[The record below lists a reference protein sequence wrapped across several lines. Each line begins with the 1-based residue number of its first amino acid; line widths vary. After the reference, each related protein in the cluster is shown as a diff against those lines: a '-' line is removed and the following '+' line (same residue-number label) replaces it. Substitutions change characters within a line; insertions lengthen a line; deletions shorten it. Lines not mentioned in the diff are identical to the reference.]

1 MSRFT
6 CRSTARALLTIAAD
20 YALIV
25 GAIASAAL
33 RDKGWTGLGWGTTAL
48 TVVIIGT
55 RQYALGEALLH
66 EASHCHLSTS
76 KRVNDL
82 MGAILAW
89 PVFTSLAAY
98 RRFHNRLH
106 HEVDIADEKN
116 SIWEDYES
124 WGLPPPSRKL
134 SHALAFWLFVLRP
147 AVGLTGV
154 MHLIKTVRDFGYDFD
169 LRETRLMLAAW
180 AAVIASAAYFSFW
193 RELILYWLIP
203 YAFVFSTLNYW
214 SEVGDHFRVSG
225 AKTRSDLNWFVN
237 TFVSHN
243 IGYHALHHK
252 YSSVPWFH
260 LPEAY
265 CAHKAEIL
273 EQVSHGYWETFTQI
287 IAYTPPHEERLEPQT
302 PDVGRSAVEVL
313 P

>member
-6 CRSTARALLTIAAD
+6 RRSTMRALLTIAAE
-20 YALIV
+20 YAII
-25 GAIASAAL
+25 AIAIAVAVPDTGWPVKAL
-33 RDKGWTGLGWGTTAL
+33 AIL
-48 TVVIIGT
+48 VIGT

-66 EASHCHLSTS
+66 EASHWHLSNS
-76 KRVNDL
+76 KSVNDL
-82 MGAILAW
+82 LGAILAW

-106 HEVDIADEKN
+106 HELDIADSEN
-116 SIWEDYES
+116 SIWEDYEG
-124 WGLPPPSRKL
+124 WGLPVPSRPL
-134 SHALAFWLFVLRP
+134 GLACAFWLLVLRP
-147 AVGLTGV
+147 AIGLTGI
-154 MHLIKTVRDFGYDFD
+154 MHLFKTVRDFSYDFD
-169 LRETRLMLAAW
+169 LKETRLMLTAW
-180 AAVIASAAYFSFW
+180 AVVIAGAAYFSLW

-203 YAFVFSTLNYW
+203 YTFVFSTLNYW

-252 YSSVPWFH
+252 YSSIPWFH

-265 CAHKAEIL
+265 RAHKAEIV
-273 EQVSHGYWETFTQI
+273 EQVSRGYWETFAQI
-287 IAYTPPHEERLEPQT
+287 IAYTPPQEERPEPQM
-302 PDVGRSAVEVL
+302 PAVGRSAAEVM